1 MSLVQRNLKR
11 LEKTLKKNITYID
24 LNYKGAV
31 TKENSRT
38 ALSEPI
44 ELTAGSP
51 VLNAYKMWLQSR
63 STSYIRNAGFGGY
76 VAETIFNYPFTKDYE
91 EVIASDIQNLTVEYW
106 PNIDL
111 LSVEVKCMA
120 PKKYWEIKVSVRDK
134 LTNLAAYDMYIL
146 NDTITALAATA
157 N

>member
-1 MSLVQRNLKR
+1 MTSMIQRNLKR

-31 TKENSRT
+31 QQENNAT
-38 ALSEPI
+38 ALAEPV

-76 VAETIFNYPFTKDYE
+76 ITENIFMYPFTPEYE
-91 EVIASDIQNLTVEYW
+91 STIANDIASLTADYW
-106 PNIDL
+106 PNIEL
-111 LSVEVKCMA
+111 LSIDVKCMA

-134 LTNLAAYDMYIL
+134 ITNLVAFDMYLTNDS
-146 NDTITALAATA
+146 ITTSV
-157 N
+157 